1 MTYKKLSTN
10 LSIACLIFG
19 LTTINVIPAKAELS
33 PIKIQKQ
40 TTATDWFIQG
50 LMKVNEE
57 NYDEAIQF
65 FDKAIELNP
74 EYAQAYYQRGLIHTK
89 KIQGNSSNSG
99 ELPPGC
105 ERVEGVKILCQFNIT
120 PNWRETIKQ
129 KAIKDFTQAI
139 QINPQYAAAYHRRG
153 LLQQQEEDEL
163 KDFEQA
169 RNLYWEKFPK
179 YLNQQNYQGADNI
192 LVSIQQLDENQHNLD
207 KLELVVKEIIP
218 DNPVGSSTASGDR
231 QKTPARLMEEAR
243 LARQK
248 GDFRTACNKY
258 KQAASRLSKN
268 ARVKMKRVYCRR

>member
-10 LSIACLIFG
+10 LSIACLILG

-33 PIKIQKQ
+33 PIKTQKQ
-40 TTATDWFIQG
+40 ITAKDWFIKG

-57 NYDEAIQF
+57 NYDEAIKF

-74 EYAQAYYQRGLIHTK
+74 EYAQAYYQRGLIHAK
-89 KIQGNSSNSG
+89 NIQGNSSNSG
-99 ELPPGC
+99 KLQPGC
-105 ERVEGVKILCQFNIT
+105 QRVDEVKVICEFLIT
-120 PNWRETIKQ
+120 ANWRETTKQ

-139 QINPQYAAAYHRRG
+139 KINPQYAAAYHHRG
-153 LLQQQEEDEL
+153 LLQEQEEDEL

-192 LVSIQQLDENQHNLD
+192 LVSIQQLDANQHNLD
-207 KLELVVKEIIP
+207 KLELVQKETI
-218 DNPVGSSTASGDR
+218 DNPVGSSTVSNNR
-231 QKTPARLMEEAR
+231 KKTPAKLMEEAR
-243 LARQK
+243 LALRK